1 MSLRSALMLPP
12 SRALLACSV
21 AMTMFMGAGCGADD
35 EGVSPSDPADAAA
48 PEASQP
54 KPDTGAPP
62 ADASGDEG
70 NVSVP
75 DADAE
80 GGKPPV
86 SDSGDAEGG
95 APKPAWHTPLVLPNS
110 GSDTADPHCILVDG
124 TWYLYPTSS
133 QKDLDVWTSTDLVE
147 WTYRGVAWQPTVG
160 TWNDVTNTGDFGAW
174 APSVHKGDDG
184 AFYMYYTAG
193 ARVGVARSATPLGPF
208 VEELD
213 HPLLGDGHG
222 GVGDGV
228 QVGSSSTD
236 LLNYQEFSIDAF
248 VLRTSQGKRFLY
260 ATMYVPMSVIAVWP
274 MTSMT
279 ELGAATPTVI
289 GGPNFAWESA
299 IMEGP
304 FVVERNGRFILTY
317 SGNAFATTAYAL
329 GAAVS
334 DDPMGP
340 FTKDVGNPFFASND
354 GLGIWGPGHHSFV
367 DDGSGGTLMFYHA
380 KGSPND
386 GADRHVRIAPVVFAD
401 APPVTVLYP

>member
-1 MSLRSALMLPP
+1 MNPP
-12 SRALLACSV
+12 RHPVLAALLASV
-21 AMTMFMGAGCGADD
+21 IAFVAGCSADD
-35 EGVSPSDPADAAA
+35 EAPQSAEAGDGSVPDAT
-48 PEASQP
+48 QP
-54 KPDTGAPP
+54 KPDAGSPP
-62 ADASGDEG
+62 ADASEAEG
-70 NVSVP
+70 SVSVADATTEEGSAPVP
-75 DADAE
+75 DA
-80 GGKPPV
+80 
-86 SDSGDAEGG
+86 GDADADGG

-110 GSDTADPHCILVDG
+110 GSDTADPHCILADG

-147 WTYRGVAWQPTVG
+147 WTYRGVAWQPTAG
-160 TWNDVTNTGDFGAW
+160 TWNDLTNTGDFGAW

-208 VEELD
+208 VEVLD

-274 MTSMT
+274 MKSMT
-279 ELGAATPTVI
+279 ELDAATPTVI
-289 GGPNFAWESA
+289 GGPNFEWESA

-329 GAAVS
+329 GAAAS

-367 DDGSGGTLMFYHA
+367 DDGSGGTLIFYHA
-380 KGSPND
+380 KGSPDD
-386 GADRHVRIAPVVFAD
+386 GADRHVRIAPVVFGD